1 MASSQAQKNLTTA
14 IGEQNRQLVAVM
26 VEADNALRAELSKK
40 ISEESDAQ
48 AQALQAFKR
57 EVDATYAKQVDLIA
71 LQGVVNGLSNALNIL
86 DRKVDDNDKRLT
98 ESVKTLRS
106 DLTAKI
112 DGVQANVE
120 SLRGD
125 FKAHVTTYTQKVAE
139 LAEQTRAAA
148 RQLREEMASAAV
160 HSEAERTKLQA
171 SIENLAV
178 KLTNTEDF
186 AIKTRDALTGKIV
199 ELERRD
205 SELSNEVRDARNAA
219 TSELSA
225 AIAKEQQA
233 RQAIADD
240 VKKLQAEVER
250 VSQVAGQALA
260 LSKANELA
268 IAGVQADLKEA
279 EQRWKTEL
287 ATLRGDMEKE
297 MGDLRAQS
305 QLIMRGLGLSAQ
317 SQFAETATQL
327 ADLKGKVAGLLSEMG
342 RALEKGVKLS
352 SDPVI
357 KDGSAERAA
366 AFIKKV
372 SQDLSQTVL
381 GKSITLQDLAAQRID
396 ELSKVL
402 GRVETEFLLAIDYG
416 EVLAEAQ
423 KTADLR
429 AMNDSFIKDVVNL
442 KNSSNVQVC
451 AGASAG
457 QIESGIPVLMAS
469 VNNEEFWAH
478 LARAYSQMLLSGSR
492 TGNVEL
498 DKIFHGTAALA
509 DGQSFQSALAMSTAQ
524 SMAAGAGGECI
535 SRVNDWAKS
544 ILFGSGEVSVRLRN
558 ALAARNGLKNLL
570 TSGQLQAAYKGLESP
585 AASIESVAKAT
596 LLPAFGGDEAKVT
609 SYLRSG
615 NVATKDPGFFATASQ
630 IIHEYTTTLGQRRAV
645 EANLAGLTEV
655 AKEANNGQATSQ
667 ALQASVEAL
676 KEKLAK
682 FEKLDERVN
691 KIASGTA
698 TSFGLI
704 AAMATRM
711 GFSDIVDKAKSEATK
726 LADIATADPSLFL
739 PMGCKAT
746 SHFFNFANEGQ
757 PLQRC
762 DSGVSTADGNLGDN
776 GRCRTTQTNTTTVAT
791 NVNTHTHTTQ
801 NYANY
806 QTYGSVRV
814 VNTRGCNYGP
824 GCYDQ
829 WYNMGS
835 ITSYLGASSSTSQQV
850 TTTQSTSTTFSQAI
864 VGVLSVPWLSPLDAS
879 AQSIMKRAAG
889 APFPSDRRTMIGL
902 RIFGNAAKWRLE
914 DPETG
919 RKIELNAA
927 DFKVADTANGLVYE
941 IPAAM
946 FLAKTNGQ
954 AGFTETARVTAL
966 TATGE
971 VAVDRGAAAKTCLH
985 SMNGGTHNETRNVTT
1000 YSSSSSSSTN
1010 YTYGGVYYRQGYYG
1024 TRWYTSPLVLDLKP
1038 NRKLQTIA
1046 PELSNAMFDLQATGM
1061 KQRVGWITKDTGLLA
1076 LDLNNNGEID
1086 NGRELFGDFTKLKSG
1101 SLAANGY
1108 EALADH
1114 DSNKDGVIDSKDRVF
1129 KKLVLWM
1136 DDNGD
1141 GVTQKGELKKLAQ
1154 VGITG
1159 ISVKY
1164 EQAAADERIQNRG
1177 NTKNNL
1183 VLFKGRFFGSNC
1195 PENGCRSYDVYFGY
1209 DDPRETGCRKMT
1221 SRRFW
1226 TWMSCWMICSLLSA
1240 VACGRK
1246 KREVPLRGTFLVEGQ
1261 LALTPEI
1268 EKKLASSPPNFAWVD
1283 KEGVRQPLSGVSF
1296 DKTTGRFS
1304 FEFKRDNLIRRI
1316 GYSLPELNA
1325 LMGFNRPLERLS
1337 AQGYDQ
1343 NETGFIRLEVF
1354 SEVSIGDS
1362 GEILYYT
1369 QKLAGLPMS
1378 ASFSTNRSLN
1388 MDPVPIQTLKV
1399 GSIKVNVKDS
1409 SGKPVEGALVSVIP
1423 LAIFESKSDD
1433 FRPFNFRQQSIFT
1446 PSGSLS
1452 NAQGSTHAWPV
1463 PLGVDKTS
1471 KFQISVSHPNFCT
1484 QVSAPIFHDSALPA
1498 VNVTLTSCTEQQRSN
1513 NQIDWDVAFPS
1524 NLFILSQPRGSLPA
1538 GTAFTNEEKVELQFT
1553 NKSST
1558 LRGLTVR
1565 IHEGDDTGAPVILTQ
1580 EFSTFADKLVVNLP
1594 PTFNN
1599 GTSASGRFLINL
1611 IARVSDEDKAAGIK
1625 EFSKT
1630 LDGNK
1635 GVFRLEPVRQT
1646 DFQILGHNSVLD
1658 LISGQDGQ
1666 KFKVKYS
1673 QCKAGIKIG

>member
-1 MASSQAQKNLTTA
+1 MKRSTFRRLTQVPLALTVLGVVGSSCGLRETRSSSATSLLGQVQKASNAGAVTATPKVSIQLDEIRKQLRDATEFWKLSLAQESKERKEADESIRADVLSLGEKLEALRTKLDSEINRLDKTLREEFDGKLKKQETDLVSLINSETKARESAISSVNESIRLNRDELESKISTLDTETKKAIKDTNEALLSAEQRVKDLLGSEKENLLTEMKALESRASKSTSDLRSEIKGIIDSNEASSQAKFTDLQSQLVLARQALDAQRASLTAQINELSLKTDATSLALKTELAASSKTLSERIHTLDLVTQSQLSEVKADLEGQTLSVKTHLEQKILNNGEELSNLINLASSQAQKNLTTA

-835 ITSYLGASSSTSQQV
+835 VTSYLGASSSTSQQV

-879 AQSIMKRAAG
+879 AQSIMRRAAG

-1000 YSSSSSSSTN
+1000 YSSSSSSSSN

-1061 KQRVGWITKDTGLLA
+1061 KQRVGWIAKDTGLLA
-1076 LDLNNNGEID
+1076 LDMNNNGKID

-1159 ISVKY
+1159 IGVKY

-1209 DDPRETGCRKMT
+1209 DD
-1221 SRRFW
+1221 
-1226 TWMSCWMICSLLSA
+1226 
-1240 VACGRK
+1240 
-1246 KREVPLRGTFLVEGQ
+1246 LV
-1261 LALTPEI
+1261 
-1268 EKKLASSPPNFAWVD
+1268 
-1283 KEGVRQPLSGVSF
+1283 
-1296 DKTTGRFS
+1296 
-1304 FEFKRDNLIRRI
+1304 
-1316 GYSLPELNA
+1316 
-1325 LMGFNRPLERLS
+1325 
-1337 AQGYDQ
+1337 
-1343 NETGFIRLEVF
+1343 
-1354 SEVSIGDS
+1354 
-1362 GEILYYT
+1362 
-1369 QKLAGLPMS
+1369 
-1378 ASFSTNRSLN
+1378 
-1388 MDPVPIQTLKV
+1388 
-1399 GSIKVNVKDS
+1399 
-1409 SGKPVEGALVSVIP
+1409 KPV
-1423 LAIFESKSDD
+1423 
-1433 FRPFNFRQQSIFT
+1433 
-1446 PSGSLS
+1446 
-1452 NAQGSTHAWPV
+1452 
-1463 PLGVDKTS
+1463 
-1471 KFQISVSHPNFCT
+1471 
-1484 QVSAPIFHDSALPA
+1484 A
-1498 VNVTLTSCTEQQRSN
+1498 V
-1513 NQIDWDVAFPS
+1513 
-1524 NLFILSQPRGSLPA
+1524 
-1538 GTAFTNEEKVELQFT
+1538 K
-1553 NKSST
+1553 
-1558 LRGLTVR
+1558 
-1565 IHEGDDTGAPVILTQ
+1565 
-1580 EFSTFADKLVVNLP
+1580 
-1594 PTFNN
+1594 
-1599 GTSASGRFLINL
+1599 
-1611 IARVSDEDKAAGIK
+1611 
-1625 EFSKT
+1625 
-1630 LDGNK
+1630 
-1635 GVFRLEPVRQT
+1635 
-1646 DFQILGHNSVLD
+1646 
-1658 LISGQDGQ
+1658 
-1666 KFKVKYS
+1666 
-1673 QCKAGIKIG
+1673 

>member
-1 MASSQAQKNLTTA
+1 MMRSTFRRLTQVPLALTVLGVVGSSCGLRETRSSSATSLLGQVQKASNAGAVTATPKVSVQLDEIRKQLRDATEFWKLSLAQESKERKEADESIRADVLSLSEKLEALRTKLDSEINRLDKTLREEFDGKLKKQETDLVALISNETKARETAISSVNESIRLNRAQLEARISTLDTKTKEAILSTNEALNAAEREVRRLLDVQNQNLGAEIRAQKQNLVDEMRALESRASTSTAVLRSEIQGIIDSNEVSSQAKFTDLQNQLKLAKVALESQKASLTSQIAELASKTDETSQSLKGALEASSRTLAERIHTLDLVTQSQLSAVKADLEGQTLSVKTHLEQKIINNGEELSNLINLASSQAQKNLTVA

-26 VEADNALRAELSKK
+26 NEADNALRAELSKK
-40 ISEESDAQ
+40 ISEKSESQ
-48 AQALQAFKR
+48 AAALQAFKR

-71 LQGVVNGLSNALNIL
+71 LQGVVNGLSNALKIL
-86 DRKVDDNDKRLT
+86 DHKVDDNDKRLT
-98 ESVKTLRS
+98 ESVKSLRS
-106 DLTAKI
+106 ELLVKI
-112 DGVQANVE
+112 DGVQASVE

-125 FKAHVTTYTQKVAE
+125 FTAHVKTYDAKVAE
-139 LAEQTRAAA
+139 LAAQTRAAA
-148 RQLREEMASAAV
+148 RQLRIEMASAAV
-160 HSEAERTKLQA
+160 HNEAERAKLQA
-171 SIENLAV
+171 SIENLTV

-186 AIKTRDALTGKIV
+186 AIKSRNALTGKIV

-205 SELSNEVRDARNAA
+205 SELSNDVRAARNAA

-233 RQAIADD
+233 RQAIAAD

-268 IAGVQADLKEA
+268 IAGVQTDLKEA

-342 RALEKGVKLS
+342 RALEKGIKLS
-352 SDPVI
+352 SDPLI
-357 KDGSAERAA
+357 KNGSAERAA

-372 SQDLSQTVL
+372 SRDLSQSVG
-381 GKSITLQDLAAQRID
+381 GKGITLQDLAAQRID

-402 GRVETEFLLAIDYG
+402 GRVETEFLLAIDYA
-416 EVLAEAQ
+416 EVLADAQ

-429 AMNDSFIKDVVNL
+429 AMNNSFIKEVVEL
-442 KNSSNVQVC
+442 KNESNVQVC
-451 AGASAG
+451 AGGNPG
-457 QIESGIPVLMAS
+457 QKESGIPVLMAS

-478 LARAYSQMLLSGSR
+478 LARAYSQILLSGSR
-492 TGNVEL
+492 TGDVEL

-544 ILFGSGEVSVRLRN
+544 VLFGSGEVSVRLRN
-558 ALAARNGLKNLL
+558 ALASRQGLARLL
-570 TSGQLQAAYKGLESP
+570 TSGQLQASYKGLESP
-585 AASIESVAKAT
+585 ASSIEAIAKAT
-596 LLPAFGGDEAKVT
+596 LLPAFGGDEAKVV
-609 SYLRSG
+609 SYMRSG
-615 NVATKDPGFFATASQ
+615 DLATKDPGFFATASQ

-655 AKEANNGQATSQ
+655 AKEANNGKETSG

-676 KEKLAK
+676 KERLAK
-682 FEKLDERVN
+682 FDKLDERVN

-698 TSFGLI
+698 NSFGLI

-726 LADIATADPSLFL
+726 LADIAKADPSLFL
-739 PMGCKAT
+739 PLGCTAT
-746 SHFFNFANEGQ
+746 SHFFNYASEGQ

-762 DSGVSTADGNLGDN
+762 DSGVSTTDGNLGDN
-776 GRCRTTQTNTTTVAT
+776 GRCRTTQTNTTTVT
-791 NVNTHTHTTQ
+791 TEVKTHTHTTE

-814 VNTRGCNYGP
+814 VNTRGCHHNGW
-824 GCYDQ
+824 CYDQ
-829 WYNMGS
+829 WINMGN
-835 ITSYLGASSSTSQQV
+835 ITSYLGATTSTSQQV
-850 TTTQSTSTTFSQAI
+850 NTTQSTSTTFSQAI
-864 VGVLSVPWLSPLDAS
+864 VGSLSVPWLSPLDAS
-879 AQSIMKRAAG
+879 AQAIMRRAAG

-914 DPETG
+914 DPETQ

-946 FLAKTNGQ
+946 FLARTDGQ
-954 AGFTETARVTAL
+954 AGFTETARITAL

-971 VAVDRGAAAKTCLH
+971 PAAKTCLH
-985 SMNGGTHNETRNVTT
+985 SMNGGTHNVTRNVTT
-1000 YSSSSSSSTN
+1000 YSSSKSSSTN
-1010 YTYGGVYYRQGYYG
+1010 YTYGGVYYRQGYFG

-1076 LDLNNNGEID
+1076 LDLNNNGKID

-1159 ISVKY
+1159 IGVEY

-1195 PENGCRSYDVYFGY
+1195 PANGCRSYDVYFGY
-1209 DDPRETGCRKMT
+1209 DD
-1221 SRRFW
+1221 
-1226 TWMSCWMICSLLSA
+1226 
-1240 VACGRK
+1240 
-1246 KREVPLRGTFLVEGQ
+1246 LV
-1261 LALTPEI
+1261 
-1268 EKKLASSPPNFAWVD
+1268 
-1283 KEGVRQPLSGVSF
+1283 
-1296 DKTTGRFS
+1296 
-1304 FEFKRDNLIRRI
+1304 
-1316 GYSLPELNA
+1316 
-1325 LMGFNRPLERLS
+1325 
-1337 AQGYDQ
+1337 
-1343 NETGFIRLEVF
+1343 
-1354 SEVSIGDS
+1354 
-1362 GEILYYT
+1362 
-1369 QKLAGLPMS
+1369 
-1378 ASFSTNRSLN
+1378 
-1388 MDPVPIQTLKV
+1388 
-1399 GSIKVNVKDS
+1399 
-1409 SGKPVEGALVSVIP
+1409 KPV
-1423 LAIFESKSDD
+1423 
-1433 FRPFNFRQQSIFT
+1433 
-1446 PSGSLS
+1446 
-1452 NAQGSTHAWPV
+1452 
-1463 PLGVDKTS
+1463 
-1471 KFQISVSHPNFCT
+1471 
-1484 QVSAPIFHDSALPA
+1484 A
-1498 VNVTLTSCTEQQRSN
+1498 V
-1513 NQIDWDVAFPS
+1513 
-1524 NLFILSQPRGSLPA
+1524 
-1538 GTAFTNEEKVELQFT
+1538 K
-1553 NKSST
+1553 
-1558 LRGLTVR
+1558 
-1565 IHEGDDTGAPVILTQ
+1565 
-1580 EFSTFADKLVVNLP
+1580 
-1594 PTFNN
+1594 
-1599 GTSASGRFLINL
+1599 
-1611 IARVSDEDKAAGIK
+1611 
-1625 EFSKT
+1625 
-1630 LDGNK
+1630 
-1635 GVFRLEPVRQT
+1635 
-1646 DFQILGHNSVLD
+1646 
-1658 LISGQDGQ
+1658 
-1666 KFKVKYS
+1666 
-1673 QCKAGIKIG
+1673 

>member
-1 MASSQAQKNLTTA
+1 MMRSTFRRLTQVPVALTVLGVVGSGCGLRETRSSSATSLLGQVQKASNAGAVTATPKVSVQLDEIRKQLRDATEFWKLSLAQESKERKEADESIRADVLSLSEKLEALRTKLDSEINRLDKTLREEFDGKLKKQETDLVALISNETKARESAISTVNESIRLTRDELEGKISTLDAETKDAILKTNKALSDAEQRVRDLLGAEKENLLSEMKALEGRASKSTAELRSEIKGIIDSNEASAQAKFTDLQGQMVLAKQALEAQRASLTAQINELALKTDATSLALKTELAASSKTLTERIHTLDLVTQSQLAEVKADLEGQTLSVKTHLEQKIINNGEELSYLINLASSQAQANLTKA
-14 IGEQNRQLVAVM
+14 IGEQNSQLVAVM
-26 VEADNALRAELSKK
+26 NEADNALRAELSKK
-40 ISEESDAQ
+40 ISEESESQ
-48 AQALQAFKR
+48 AAALQAFKR

-86 DRKVDDNDKRLT
+86 DHKVDDNDKRLT
-98 ESVKTLRS
+98 ESVKKLRWE
-106 DLTAKI
+106 LVEKI
-112 DGVQANVE
+112 DGVQANVQ

-125 FKAHVTTYTQKVAE
+125 FTAHVKTYDAKVAE
-139 LAEQTRAAA
+139 LAAETRRAA
-148 RQLREEMASAAV
+148 RQLRKEMASAAV
-160 HSEAERTKLQA
+160 HSEAERAKLQA
-171 SIENLAV
+171 SIETLTV

-205 SELSNEVRDARNAA
+205 SELSNDVRDARNAA
-219 TSELSA
+219 TADLSA

-268 IAGVQADLKEA
+268 IAGVQTDLKEA

-342 RALEKGVKLS
+342 RALEKGIKLS

-357 KDGSAERAA
+357 KDGSADRAA
-366 AFIKKV
+366 AFVKKV
-372 SQDLSQTVL
+372 SRDLSQTVG
-381 GKSITLQDLAAQRID
+381 GKTITLQDLAAQRID

-402 GRVETEFLLAIDYG
+402 GRVETEFLLAIDYA
-416 EVLAEAQ
+416 EVLLDAQ

-429 AMNDSFIKDVVNL
+429 ALNDSFIKDVVNL

-451 AGASAG
+451 AGGNAG

-478 LARAYSQMLLSGSR
+478 LARTYSQLLLSGSR
-492 TGNVEL
+492 TGDVEL

-509 DGQSFQSALAMSTAQ
+509 DGQSFQSALAMSSAQ

-544 ILFGSGEVSVRLRN
+544 VLFGSGEVSVRLRN
-558 ALAARNGLKNLL
+558 ALASRQGLARLL
-570 TSGQLQAAYKGLESP
+570 TSGSLEAAYKGLESP
-585 AASIESVAKAT
+585 AVSIEAIAKST
-596 LLPAFGGDEAKVT
+596 LLPAFGGDEAKVV
-609 SYLRSG
+609 SYMRSG
-615 NVATKDPGFFATASQ
+615 NVATKDPGFFASASQ
-630 IIHEYTTTLGQRRAV
+630 IIHEYTTTLGQRNAV
-645 EANLAGLTEV
+645 EQNLAGLTEV
-655 AKEANNGQATSQ
+655 AKEANKDQATSQ
-667 ALQASVEAL
+667 ALLDSVNAL
-676 KEKLAK
+676 KDKLAR

-711 GFSDIVDKAKSEATK
+711 GFSDIVDKAKAEATK

-762 DSGVSTADGNLGDN
+762 DSGVSTTDGNLGDN
-776 GRCRTTQTNTTTVAT
+776 GRCRTTQTNTTTVTT
-791 NVNTHTHTTQ
+791 NVNTHTQTTQ
-801 NYANY
+801 TFATY
-806 QTYGSVRV
+806 QTYGSVRM
-814 VNTRGCNYGP
+814 VNTRGCWAGP

-835 ITSYLGASSSTSQQV
+835 ITSYLGATTSTSQQV

-879 AQSIMKRAAG
+879 AQSIMRRAAG
-889 APFPSDRRTMIGL
+889 SPFPSDRRTMIGL

-914 DPETG
+914 DPESG
-919 RKIELNAA
+919 RRIELNAA

-954 AGFTETARVTAL
+954 AGFTETARITAL
-966 TATGE
+966 TATGD
-971 VAVDRGAAAKTCLH
+971 VAIDKGVAAKTCLH
-985 SMNGGTHNETRNVTT
+985 SMNGGTHNVTRNVNTF
-1000 YSSSSSSSTN
+1000 SSSSSSTSN
-1010 YTYGGVYYRQGYYG
+1010 YSYGGVYYRQGYFG

-1046 PELSNAMFDLQATGM
+1046 PELSNAMFDLQASGM
-1061 KQRVGWITKDTGLLA
+1061 KQRVGWIAKDTGLLA
-1076 LDLNNNGEID
+1076 LDLNGNGKID
-1086 NGRELFGDFTKLKSG
+1086 SGRELFGDFTKLKSG

-1114 DSNKDGVIDSKDRVF
+1114 DSNKDGVIDSQDRVF

-1183 VLFKGRFFGSNC
+1183 VLFKSRFFGSNC

-1209 DDPRETGCRKMT
+1209 DD
-1221 SRRFW
+1221 
-1226 TWMSCWMICSLLSA
+1226 
-1240 VACGRK
+1240 
-1246 KREVPLRGTFLVEGQ
+1246 LV
-1261 LALTPEI
+1261 
-1268 EKKLASSPPNFAWVD
+1268 
-1283 KEGVRQPLSGVSF
+1283 
-1296 DKTTGRFS
+1296 
-1304 FEFKRDNLIRRI
+1304 
-1316 GYSLPELNA
+1316 
-1325 LMGFNRPLERLS
+1325 
-1337 AQGYDQ
+1337 
-1343 NETGFIRLEVF
+1343 
-1354 SEVSIGDS
+1354 
-1362 GEILYYT
+1362 
-1369 QKLAGLPMS
+1369 
-1378 ASFSTNRSLN
+1378 
-1388 MDPVPIQTLKV
+1388 
-1399 GSIKVNVKDS
+1399 
-1409 SGKPVEGALVSVIP
+1409 KPV
-1423 LAIFESKSDD
+1423 
-1433 FRPFNFRQQSIFT
+1433 
-1446 PSGSLS
+1446 
-1452 NAQGSTHAWPV
+1452 
-1463 PLGVDKTS
+1463 
-1471 KFQISVSHPNFCT
+1471 
-1484 QVSAPIFHDSALPA
+1484 A
-1498 VNVTLTSCTEQQRSN
+1498 V
-1513 NQIDWDVAFPS
+1513 
-1524 NLFILSQPRGSLPA
+1524 
-1538 GTAFTNEEKVELQFT
+1538 K
-1553 NKSST
+1553 
-1558 LRGLTVR
+1558 
-1565 IHEGDDTGAPVILTQ
+1565 
-1580 EFSTFADKLVVNLP
+1580 
-1594 PTFNN
+1594 
-1599 GTSASGRFLINL
+1599 
-1611 IARVSDEDKAAGIK
+1611 
-1625 EFSKT
+1625 
-1630 LDGNK
+1630 
-1635 GVFRLEPVRQT
+1635 
-1646 DFQILGHNSVLD
+1646 
-1658 LISGQDGQ
+1658 
-1666 KFKVKYS
+1666 
-1673 QCKAGIKIG
+1673 